1 MFRSGDDRCIAEWH
15 CLIADGDAP
24 SWVSTVFLSLSV
36 VSTPKLT
43 ASQQPVEEERGICR
57 AGLQSPASVWQRGNM
72 ERCRASS
79 FKFVNCHHLR
89 TLHKECVYYYYFSG
103 TLSKKY
109 YLLLEWVRKSVSC
122 RMVIGMY
129 RVVVRAHTVPLYR
142 LYTEIVP
149 TLPPQSVSGASA
161 GHSNHQPGT
170 NIKLGHSEV
179 HPYVKFSGG
188 SFYRT
193 FKV

>member
-103 TLSKKY
+103 TLSKQY

-122 RMVIGMY
+122 RMVVGMY

-142 LYTEIVP
+142 AVHRDCADTATSVRLGSLRRPQQPP
-149 TLPPQSVSGASA
+149 TR
-161 GHSNHQPGT
+161 H
-170 NIKLGHSEV
+170 
-179 HPYVKFSGG
+179 
-188 SFYRT
+188 
-193 FKV
+193 